1 MNEWK
6 KIDKTIEVPLLGIT
20 VPNKDYAI
28 GEIYIS
34 LIEVYRFLP
43 QFFYVDIEKYLKEK
57 FINPQIIYKDE
68 TEQLLFIGNNT
79 GHINS
84 PIYKSV
90 NCSDYMNDFINGDF
104 IIVHY
109 KDNDYL
115 NLSSEQIK
123 KINRVFGINRIEDI
137 KRTFKFY

>member
-20 VPNKDYAI
+20 VPNNDYAI

-68 TEQLLFIGNNT
+68 TE
-79 GHINS
+79 
-84 PIYKSV
+84 
-90 NCSDYMNDFINGDF
+90 
-104 IIVHY
+104 
-109 KDNDYL
+109 
-115 NLSSEQIK
+115 
-123 KINRVFGINRIEDI
+123 
-137 KRTFKFY
+137 

>member
-1 MNEWK
+1 MDKWK

-57 FINPQIIYKDE
+57 FINPQIIYEDI
-68 TEQLLFIGNNT
+68 TEQLLFIGDNT

-90 NCSDYMNDFINGDF
+90 SCSNYMNGFINGDF
-104 IIVHY
+104 LIIHCKY
-109 KDNDYL
+109 NDYID
-115 NLSSEQIK
+115 LSSEHIK
-123 KINRVFGINRIEDI
+123 KINKVFGVNRFEDI